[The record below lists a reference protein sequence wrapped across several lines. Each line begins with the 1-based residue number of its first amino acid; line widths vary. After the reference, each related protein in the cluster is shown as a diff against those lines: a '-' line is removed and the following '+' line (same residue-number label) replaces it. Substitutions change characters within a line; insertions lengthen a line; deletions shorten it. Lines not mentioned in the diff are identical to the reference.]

1 MKNELKLINNNNT
14 NEKIKILNLYKF
26 GFLLP
31 PIIST
36 YYIIHNIII
45 GQLSSWENLY
55 LLIMQIPFVYISLI
69 IDIIITKIKKETKE
83 SNNAIKHG
91 EKIIV
96 ELIEFTNHSKTN
108 IERNVN
114 LIFRKDDKEY
124 ILKNFN
130 DYNFTNEFLEISNDI
145 KFIIYAYKDNYYI
158 QEKEVLD
165 KMCKDLINIHPRPNP
180 IKIATVNK

>member
-1 MKNELKLINNNNT
+1 MKNQLKLVNNNNT

-31 PIIST
+31 AIIAT

-45 GQLSSWENLY
+45 DQLSSWENLY

-96 ELIEFTNHSKTN
+96 KLIKFTHHSKTN
-108 IERNVN
+108 TERNVN

-130 DYNFTNEFLEISNDI
+130 DYNFTNEFLEISNNT
-145 KFIIYAYKDNYYI
+145 KFTIYEYNNNYYI
-158 QEKEVLD
+158 HEKEILD
-165 KMCKDLINIHPRPNP
+165 KMYKELINIHPRPNP